1 MIEHNNRE
9 IANKHA
15 EYITGK
21 ELRQYVAEKVKKYVG
36 ENPSVFDGA
45 IGSGQLE
52 QYINPSKIVGVEI
65 QELAC
70 KTFEQN
76 SELFPNRE
84 IFNMSFFQFDENIK
98 TDCVVMN
105 PPFSLKFKE
114 LPEEDRL
121 NIQKDFPWKKSGVVD
136 DIFILKS
143 LNYTDKFAFHICF
156 PGIAYRKTEQMMRDL
171 IGNRLVEMN
180 LVYGAFEDTAISVL
194 FLIIAKEGNYDK
206 VHKEIYDC
214 KSKKVL
220 HTEISDNADDKWSSP
235 SIPLV
240 KEIVDIDAINSSLDE
255 LVISRLENH
264 LKITLGM
271 IREFNADIDYLG
283 FIDRVESLCQ
293 EYRLAYNFG
302 VNTFGKY

>member
-21 ELRQYVAEKVKKYVG
+21 ELRQYVTEKVKKYVG

-52 QYINPSKIVGVEI
+52 QYIKPSKIVGVEI

-171 IGNRLVEMN
+171 IGNRLVELN
-180 LVYGAFEDTAISVL
+180 LIEGAFEDTAISVL
-194 FLIIAKEGNYDK
+194 MLIIAKEGNYDK

-214 KSKKVL
+214 KTKTVL
-220 HTEISDNADDKWSSP
+220 HTEISDNDDKWSTP
-235 SIPLV
+235 TKPV
-240 KEIVDIDAINSSLDE
+240 EREDIDIDFINQDLDRMV
-255 LVISRLENH
+255 LRNLENH
-264 LKITLGM
+264 LQSTLGI
-271 IREFNADIDYLG
+271 IREFNAGIDYLG
-283 FIDRVESLCQ
+283 FIDKVESLCQ

>member
-1 MIEHNNRE
+1 MIEHNNRT

-15 EYITGK
+15 EFITGK

-52 QYINPSKIVGVEI
+52 QYIQPSKLVGVEI

-84 IFNMSFFQFDENIK
+84 IFNMSFFEFDEDIK

-121 NIQKDFPWKKSGVVD
+121 SIQKDFPWKKSGVVD

-156 PGIAYRKTEQMMRDL
+156 PGLAYRKTEQMMRDL
-171 IGNRLVEMN
+171 IGSRLVELN
-180 LVYGAFEDTAISVL
+180 LIEGAFEDTAISVL
-194 FLIIAKEGNYDK
+194 MLIIAKEGDYDK

-214 KSKKVL
+214 KTKEVL
-220 HTEISDNADDKWSSP
+220 HTEIAENDDKWS
-235 SIPLV
+235 IPT
-240 KEIVDIDAINSSLDE
+240 KPAETEAIDIDFINQDLDRMV
-255 LVISRLENH
+255 LRNLENH
-264 LKITLGM
+264 LQSTLGI
-271 IREFNADIDYLG
+271 IREFNADINYLG
-283 FIDRVESLCQ
+283 FIDKVESLCQ

>member
-21 ELRQYVAEKVKKYVG
+21 ELRQYVVEKVKKYVG

-52 QYINPSKIVGVEI
+52 QYIQPSKLVGVEI

-171 IGNRLVEMN
+171 IGNRLVELN
-180 LVYGAFEDTAISVL
+180 LIEGAFEDTAISVL
-194 FLIIAKEGNYDK
+194 MLIIAKEGNYDK

-214 KSKKVL
+214 KTKTVL
-220 HTEISDNADDKWSSP
+220 HTEISDNDDKWSTP
-235 SIPLV
+235 AKPV
-240 KEIVDIDAINSSLDE
+240 EREDIDINFINQDLDRMV
-255 LVISRLENH
+255 LRNLENH
-264 LKITLGM
+264 LQSTLGI

-283 FIDRVESLCQ
+283 FIDKVESLCQ

>member
-1 MIEHNNRE
+1 MIEHNNRT

-15 EYITGK
+15 EFITGK

-52 QYINPSKIVGVEI
+52 QYINPSKLVGVEI

-84 IFNMSFFQFDENIK
+84 IFNMSFFEFDEDIK

-121 NIQKDFPWKKSGVVD
+121 SVQKAFPWKKSGVVD

-171 IGNRLVEMN
+171 IGNRLVELN
-180 LVYGAFEDTAISVL
+180 LIEGAFEDTAISVL
-194 FLIIAKEGNYDK
+194 MLIIAKEDNYDK

-214 KSKKVL
+214 KTKTVL
-220 HTEISDNADDKWSSP
+220 HTEISDNDDKWNTP
-235 SIPLV
+235 TKPVEREAI
-240 KEIVDIDAINSSLDE
+240 DIDFINQDLDRMV
-255 LVISRLENH
+255 LRNLENH
-264 LKITLGM
+264 LQSTLGI

-283 FIDRVESLCQ
+283 FIDKVESLCQ

>member
-1 MIEHNNRE
+1 MIEHNNRT

-15 EYITGK
+15 EFITGK
-21 ELRQYVAEKVKKYVG
+21 ELRRYVAEKVKKYVG

-52 QYINPSKIVGVEI
+52 QYIQPSKLVGVEI

-76 SELFPNRE
+76 NDLFPNRE
-84 IFNMSFFQFDENIK
+84 IFNMSFFEFNENIK

-114 LPEEDRL
+114 LPEGDRL

-171 IGNRLVEMN
+171 IGNRLVELN
-180 LVYGAFEDTAISVL
+180 LIEGAFEDTVISVL
-194 FLIIAKEGNYDK
+194 MLIIAKEGNYYK

-214 KSKKVL
+214 KTKTVL
-220 HTEISDNADDKWSSP
+220 HTEISDNDDKWNTP
-235 SIPLV
+235 TKPVEREAI
-240 KEIVDIDAINSSLDE
+240 DIDFINQDLDRMV
-255 LVISRLENH
+255 LRNLENH
-264 LKITLGM
+264 LQSTLGI

-283 FIDRVESLCQ
+283 FIDKVESLCQ

>member
-52 QYINPSKIVGVEI
+52 QYIQPSKLVGVEI

-76 SELFPNRE
+76 NDLFPNRE
-84 IFNMSFFQFDENIK
+84 IFNMSFFGFDENIK

-171 IGNRLVEMN
+171 IGNRLVELN
-180 LVYGAFEDTAISVL
+180 LIEGAFEDTAISVL
-194 FLIIAKEGNYDK
+194 MLIIAKEGNYDK

-214 KSKKVL
+214 KTKTVL
-220 HTEISDNADDKWSSP
+220 HTEISDNDDKWSTP
-235 SIPLV
+235 AKPV
-240 KEIVDIDAINSSLDE
+240 EREDIDINFINQDLDRMV
-255 LVISRLENH
+255 LRNLENH
-264 LKITLGM
+264 LQSTLGI

-283 FIDRVESLCQ
+283 FIDKVESLCQ

>member
-21 ELRQYVAEKVKKYVG
+21 ELRQYVTEKVKKYVG

-52 QYINPSKIVGVEI
+52 QYIKPSKLVGIEI

-76 SELFPNRE
+76 NNLFPNRE
-84 IFNMSFFQFDENIK
+84 IFNMSFFEFNENIK

-121 NIQKDFPWKKSGVVD
+121 SIQKDFPWKKSGVVD

-171 IGNRLVEMN
+171 IGNRLVELN
-180 LVYGAFEDTAISVL
+180 LIEGAFEDTAISVL
-194 FLIIAKEGNYDK
+194 MLIIAKEGNYDK
-206 VHKEIYDC
+206 VHKEI
-214 KSKKVL
+214 
-220 HTEISDNADDKWSSP
+220 
-235 SIPLV
+235 
-240 KEIVDIDAINSSLDE
+240 
-255 LVISRLENH
+255 
-264 LKITLGM
+264 
-271 IREFNADIDYLG
+271 
-283 FIDRVESLCQ
+283 
-293 EYRLAYNFG
+293 
-302 VNTFGKY
+302 

>member
-52 QYINPSKIVGVEI
+52 QYIQPSKLVGVEI

-76 SELFPNRE
+76 SDLFPNRE
-84 IFNMSFFQFDENIK
+84 IFNMSFFQFNENIK

-214 KSKKVL
+214 KNKKVL
-220 HTEISDNADDKWSSP
+220 HTEISDNVDDKWSTP
-235 SIPLV
+235 VIPAI
-240 KEIVDIDAINSSLDE
+240 KENIDIDKINKSLDDM
-255 LVISRLENH
+255 VISRLENH
-264 LKITLGM
+264 LKVTLGI

-283 FIDRVESLCQ
+283 FIDKVESLCQ

>member
-52 QYINPSKIVGVEI
+52 QYINPSKLVGVEI

-76 SELFPNRE
+76 NDLFPNRE
-84 IFNMSFFQFDENIK
+84 IFNMSFFEFNENIK

-121 NIQKDFPWKKSGVVD
+121 SIQKDFPWKKSGVVD

-156 PGIAYRKTEQMMRDL
+156 PGITYRKTEQMMRDL
-171 IGNRLVEMN
+171 IGNRLVELN
-180 LVYGAFEDTAISVL
+180 LIEGAFEDTAISVL
-194 FLIIAKEGNYDK
+194 MLIIAKEGNYGK

-214 KSKKVL
+214 KTKTVL
-220 HTEISDNADDKWSSP
+220 HTEISDNDDKWSTP
-235 SIPLV
+235 TKPVEREAI
-240 KEIVDIDAINSSLDE
+240 DIDFINQDLDRMV
-255 LVISRLENH
+255 LRNLENH
-264 LKITLGM
+264 LQSTLGI

-283 FIDRVESLCQ
+283 FIGKVESLCQ

>member
-52 QYINPSKIVGVEI
+52 QYINPSKLIGVEI

-76 SELFPNRE
+76 SELFPNRK
-84 IFNMSFFQFDENIK
+84 IFNMSFFEFDEEIK

-156 PGIAYRKTEQMMRDL
+156 PGIAYRKTEQMMREL

-194 FLIIAKEGNYDK
+194 MLIIAKEGNYDK

-220 HTEISDNADDKWSSP
+220 YTEISDNADDKWCSP
-235 SIPLV
+235 TIPVV

-264 LKITLGM
+264 LKITLGL

-283 FIDRVESLCQ
+283 FIDKVESLCQ
-293 EYRLAYNFG
+293 EYRLSYNFG

>member
-52 QYINPSKIVGVEI
+52 QYINPSKLVGVEI

-76 SELFPNRE
+76 SDLFPNRE
-84 IFNMSFFQFDENIK
+84 IFNMSFFGFSEKIK

-171 IGNRLVEMN
+171 IGNRLVELN
-180 LVYGAFEDTAISVL
+180 LIEGAFEDTAISVL
-194 FLIIAKEGNYDK
+194 MLIIAKEGNYDK

-214 KSKKVL
+214 KTKTVL
-220 HTEISDNADDKWSSP
+220 HTEISDNDDKWNTP
-235 SIPLV
+235 TKPVEREAI
-240 KEIVDIDAINSSLDE
+240 DIDFINQDLDRMV
-255 LVISRLENH
+255 LRNLENH
-264 LKITLGM
+264 LQSTLGI

-283 FIDRVESLCQ
+283 FIDKVESLCQ

>member
-1 MIEHNNRE
+1 
-9 IANKHA
+9 
-15 EYITGK
+15 GK

-52 QYINPSKIVGVEI
+52 QYINPSKLVGVEI

-76 SELFPNRE
+76 SDLFPNRE
-84 IFNMSFFQFDENIK
+84 IFNMSFFQFNENIK

-143 LNYTDKFAFHICF
+143 LKYTDKFAFHICF

-194 FLIIAKEGNYDK
+194 MLIIAKEGNYDG

-220 HTEISDNADDKWSSP
+220 HAEISDKEDDRWSSP

-240 KEIVDIDAINSSLDE
+240 KEIVDIDAINKNLDDM
-255 LVISRLENH
+255 VISRLENH
-264 LKITLGM
+264 LKLTLGI

-283 FIDRVESLCQ
+283 FIDKVESLCQ